1 MEDYIEQSGLDTEPL
16 KDRKATALKYD
27 KEKDNAPK
35 VVAQGSRYLAEEII
49 NIATKYDIPIRKD
62 EDMMQM
68 LEQIEVNREIPPDMY
83 KAVAEIFSFIYGITN
98 EKRKENSKEKS

>member
-1 MEDYIEQSGLDTEPL
+1 MDELEYESL
-16 KDRKATALKYD
+16 KDKKATALRYD

-49 NIATKYDIPIRKD
+49 NIAKRYDIPIKKD

-68 LEQIEVNREIPPDMY
+68 LEQIEVNREIPPEMY
-83 KAVAEIFSFIYGITN
+83 KAVAEIFSFIYGLTN
-98 EKRKENSKEKS
+98 ENNKDLH